1 MEANTPITLAV
12 PKSSGPDAETET
24 GSSPLDAG
32 SSMQRGGSRD
42 KDGSATTNEREAAE
56 LVRIQG
62 GLMAEYGPSL
72 GPDAVIRCIAD
83 AVGYFAGAPVRTYVM
98 LLVERRAA
106 AQLLEMRRAT
116 IDVNRPNKV
125 PTVAPTI
132 TSPG

>member
-1 MEANTPITLAV
+1 MGARPQTSARPL
-12 PKSSGPDAETET
+12 SSY
-24 GSSPLDAG
+24 GSKR
-32 SSMQRGGSRD
+32 Q
-42 KDGSATTNEREAAE
+42 
-56 LVRIQG
+56 
-62 GLMAEYGPSL
+62 LMAEYGTSL

-83 AVGYFAGAPVRTYVM
+83 ALGYFDGAPVRTYVM

-125 PTVAPTI
+125 PTVAPTS

>member
-1 MEANTPITLAV
+1 MEANTTITLAV

-24 GSSPLDAG
+24 GSSPFGAG
-32 SSMQRGGSRD
+32 SSMQRGESRD
-42 KDGSATTNEREAAE
+42 QDGSATTNEREAAE

-72 GPDAVIRCIAD
+72 GPDAVIRRIAD
-83 AVGYFAGAPVRTYVM
+83 AVGYFAVAPVRTYVM

-116 IDVNRPNKV
+116 IDVNRPSKV
-125 PTVAPTI
+125 PTVAPTS

>member
-1 MEANTPITLAV
+1 MEANTTITLAV

-24 GSSPLDAG
+24 GSSPFGAG
-32 SSMQRGGSRD
+32 SSMQRGESRD
-42 KDGSATTNEREAAE
+42 QDGSATTNEREAAE

-72 GPDAVIRCIAD
+72 GPDAVIRRIAD
-83 AVGYFAGAPVRTYVM
+83 AVGYFAVAPVRTYVM

-106 AQLLEMRRAT
+106 AQLRDMRRAT
-116 IDVNRPNKV
+116 IDVNRPSKV
-125 PTVAPTI
+125 PTVAPTS

>member
-1 MEANTPITLAV
+1 MEANTPITLAI

-24 GSSPLDAG
+24 GSSPFGAG
-32 SSMQRGGSRD
+32 SSMQRGESRD
-42 KDGSATTNEREAAE
+42 QDGSATTNEREAAE

-72 GPDAVIRCIAD
+72 GPDAVIRRIAD
-83 AVGYFAGAPVRTYVM
+83 AVGYFAVAPVRTYVM

-125 PTVAPTI
+125 PTVAPTS

>member
-1 MEANTPITLAV
+1 MGARPQTSARPL
-12 PKSSGPDAETET
+12 SSYGFRAGLWLST
-24 GSSPLDAG
+24 G
-32 SSMQRGGSRD
+32 
-42 KDGSATTNEREAAE
+42 T
-56 LVRIQG
+56 
-62 GLMAEYGPSL
+62 SL

-125 PTVAPTI
+125 PTVAPTS